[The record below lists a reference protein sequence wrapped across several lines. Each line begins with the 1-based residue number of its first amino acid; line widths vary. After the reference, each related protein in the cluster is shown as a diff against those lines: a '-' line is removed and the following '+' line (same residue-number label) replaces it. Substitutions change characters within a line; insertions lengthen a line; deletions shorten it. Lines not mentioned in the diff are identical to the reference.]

1 MFFLLLMVEVVERWG
16 LPEHP
21 QLAFQVQTPQE
32 AVEVEVLTTLQ
43 LLTLEE
49 PETLTQ
55 IPLVK
60 MEVMGFLLQA
70 ALLDRAVA
78 VEAWLSLDLTLH

>member
-1 MFFLLLMVEVVERWG
+1 MVEEVERWE
-16 LPEHP
+16 LLEHP
-21 QLAFQVQTPQE
+21 QPAFQVQTPQE

-43 LLTLEE
+43 LPTQVELAI
-49 PETLTQ
+49 LTQ
-55 IPLVK
+55 ILLVK
-60 MEVMGFLLQA
+60 MEVMGFLLQV